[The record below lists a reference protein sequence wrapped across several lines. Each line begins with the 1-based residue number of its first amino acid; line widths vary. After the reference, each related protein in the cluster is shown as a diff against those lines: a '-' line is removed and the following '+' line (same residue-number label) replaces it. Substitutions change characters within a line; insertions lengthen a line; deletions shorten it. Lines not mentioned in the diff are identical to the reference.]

1 VDRDLLVQLLADKNE
16 AFENEAFTACRES
29 VVTGARFWVSDHTQ
43 PASELISTYQRRA
56 RHTQQAG
63 IPTLGFS
70 TAVRA
75 LHMHGEHP
83 VRLGAVDVDD
93 PPYYFQLFLD
103 EDLTSIVA
111 CLGVD
116 QDSAHHRPKD

>member
-1 VDRDLLVQLLADKNE
+1 MDRDLLVQLLGD
-16 AFENEAFTACRES
+16 ENEAFTACRQS
-29 VVTGARFWVSDHTQ
+29 LVAGARFWVSDHTQ
-43 PASELISTYQRRA
+43 PASGLARTYQRRA
-56 RHTQQAG
+56 RHTEQTG

-75 LHMHGEHP
+75 LHKHGEQS

-93 PPYYFQLFLD
+93 PPYHFQLFLD

-116 QDSAHHRPKD
+116 QDPTHHRPKD